1 MNKMLII
8 SFISLALVMVYRTFI
23 VVSFNYVEDLLIYA
37 GFLCAWKII
46 LRKKEKEVSNGST
59 N

>member
-37 GFLCAWKII
+37 GFLCVWKIMI
-46 LRKKEKEVSNGST
+46 KNRSKT
-59 N
+59 

>member
-1 MNKMLII
+1 
-8 SFISLALVMVYRTFI
+8 MVYRTFI

-37 GFLCAWKII
+37 CFLCAWKII
-46 LRKKEKEVSNGST
+46 LRKKEKEVSNGSS